1 MPTYLSK
8 EKFEE
13 LKKKLQYLK
22 TVKREEIAEK
32 ISEAKDYGDVS
43 ENAEFTAAKEEYA
56 SNEKEI
62 LELEDLIRNAI
73 IIEEGKGPKNKKVVS
88 IGDTLELKIKGQIY
102 TYTIVGSED
111 IDLANNKISNESP
124 IGKALLGKK
133 VGDEVIV
140 PLPENGQI
148 KVKILK
154 IK

>member
-73 IIEEGKGPKNKKVVS
+73 IIEEGKGSKNKKVVS

>member
-1 MPTYLSK
+1 MATYLSK

-22 TVKREEIAEK
+22 TIRREEIAEK

-62 LELEDLIRNAI
+62 LELEDLLRNAI
-73 IIEEGKGPKNKKVVS
+73 IIEEGKGSKNKKIVS

-133 VGDEVIV
+133 VGDDVIV

>member
-1 MPTYLSK
+1 MATYLSK

-22 TVKREEIAEK
+22 TIRREEIAEK

-62 LELEDLIRNAI
+62 LELEDLLRNAI
-73 IIEEGKGPKNKKVVS
+73 IIEEGKGSKNKKIVS